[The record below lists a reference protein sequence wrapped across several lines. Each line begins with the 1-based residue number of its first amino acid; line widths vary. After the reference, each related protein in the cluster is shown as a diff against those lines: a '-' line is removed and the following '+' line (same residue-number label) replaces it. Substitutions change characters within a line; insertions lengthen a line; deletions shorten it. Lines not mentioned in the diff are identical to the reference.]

1 MIKTYNNKIRD
12 QEVLVAKDS
21 GKSRVSKA
29 HNNEQHDVCSVT
41 LIVRPLS
48 FYPKI
53 RSMYQVIRWLDL
65 TGKLGYKGEMK
76 MLNCYCRT
84 HLSIKPFK

>member
-41 LIVRPLS
+41 LIFRPLS

-53 RSMYQVIRWLDL
+53 RSMYQVIRWMDL
-65 TGKLGYKGEMK
+65 TGSDRKVTLQ
-76 MLNCYCRT
+76 RT
-84 HLSIKPFK
+84 DENAQLLLQNTPFN